1 MINKLKQLFP
11 SLQVLSSYDHLRE
24 EYNWYMTDQ
33 GEFIRIIKSEM
44 TEKDEALLSAFL
56 QQLEDVFPPK
66 SYEEK
71 LWYERIFKQKSE
83 EKEEGIS
90 PYRFVYFQIDG
101 DIGEPLVFKNALT
114 EIFSRDI
121 PLLWKNTQ
129 EGIII
134 EEQNGELIDYNQI
147 IDLLMSDLYV
157 KMKFYVGRVRT
168 SLKQIDNYHK
178 TIERTAKLGMKF
190 VKKPVFSYID
200 VVPYL
205 LIHSTEESVKQE
217 ISETLLKDV
226 KEDKETLKM
235 IETFI
240 NCNLNISLTA
250 KQLYLH
256 RNSLQYRLDK
266 FIEQTNIDIREF
278 HNALAVYFAL
288 IILKEDL

>member
-33 GEFIRIIKSEM
+33 GEFIRIKKSEM

-66 SYEEK
+66 SNEEQ

>member
-24 EYNWYMTDQ
+24 EYNWYMADQ
-33 GEFIRIIKSEM
+33 GEFIRIKKSEM

-66 SYEEK
+66 SNEEQ
-71 LWYERIFKQKSE
+71 LWYERIFKQKSV
-83 EKEEGIS
+83 EKEVGIS

>member
-24 EYNWYMTDQ
+24 EYNWYMADQ
-33 GEFIRIIKSEM
+33 GEFIRIKKSEM

-66 SYEEK
+66 SNEEQ

>member
-33 GEFIRIIKSEM
+33 GEFIRIKKSEM

-66 SYEEK
+66 SNEEQ
-71 LWYERIFKQKSE
+71 LWYERIFKQKSV
-83 EKEEGIS
+83 EKEVGIS

-288 IILKEDL
+288 IILNEDL

>member
-33 GEFIRIIKSEM
+33 GEFIRIKKSEM

-66 SYEEK
+66 SNEEQ
-71 LWYERIFKQKSE
+71 LWYERIFKQKSV
-83 EKEEGIS
+83 EKEVGIS

>member
-24 EYNWYMTDQ
+24 EYNWYMADQ
-33 GEFIRIIKSEM
+33 GEFIRIKKSEM

-66 SYEEK
+66 SNEEQ

-157 KMKFYVGRVRT
+157 KIKFYVGRVRT

>member
-24 EYNWYMTDQ
+24 EYNWYMADQ
-33 GEFIRIIKSEM
+33 GEFIRIKKSEM

-66 SYEEK
+66 SNEEQ
-71 LWYERIFKQKSE
+71 LWYERIFKQKSV
-83 EKEEGIS
+83 EKEVGIS

-288 IILKEDL
+288 IILNEDL